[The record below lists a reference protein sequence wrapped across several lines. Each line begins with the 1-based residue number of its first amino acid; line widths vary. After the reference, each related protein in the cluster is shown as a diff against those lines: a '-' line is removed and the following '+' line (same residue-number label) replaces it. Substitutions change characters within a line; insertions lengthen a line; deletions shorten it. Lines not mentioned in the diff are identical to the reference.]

1 MKCVRVAIDFA
12 IVLGIVLVGMVVTVV
27 SSFWYMLVCAIDGF
41 IERFSSCFKYY
52 VLSVV
57 SPFFK

>member
-1 MKCVRVAIDFA
+1 MRCARVAIDLA
-12 IVLGIVLVGMVVTVV
+12 IVLGIVLVRMVVTVV

-41 IERFSSCFKYY
+41 MERFSSYFKHY

-57 SPFFK
+57 SPFFE